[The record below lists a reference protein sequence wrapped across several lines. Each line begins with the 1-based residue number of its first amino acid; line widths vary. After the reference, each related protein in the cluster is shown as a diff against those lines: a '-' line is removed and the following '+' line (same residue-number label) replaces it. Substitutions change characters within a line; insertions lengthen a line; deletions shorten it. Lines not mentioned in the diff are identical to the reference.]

1 MSRPDRD
8 NDNDRILVDAVIEEK
23 PGAWE
28 DFVRRFSDRVYDF
41 CSSIFAEAELEAQY
55 LAIFRALRAD
65 DFAMLRGFDGR
76 ASLATFL
83 SFQLRDLAARRI
95 LALFQEDPRRA
106 WEAFQ
111 LCFKDILAPL
121 KSRSEDLHQDV
132 CLRLIENDYRRIRGF
147 DGRGS
152 FSGYVRRVIARLCLD
167 RRRASEGRRRL
178 PEPIRR
184 LPALEQEIY
193 RERQWNG
200 RREEDLADVLRD
212 EAGNLYA
219 PARIAQAL
227 ATLKN
232 TPLRPRDLPA
242 REVPLRLPDGDGRE
256 FDPPDFTYAPESAL
270 LEAAQRRSEERHSAL
285 LADAV
290 ARLPAELALYVRL
303 RFYSEPE
310 RSAREIARLM
320 GRPER
325 EIYRFRRQVIALLKT
340 ALNNKAPA
348 QNADLSVQEK

>member
-1 MSRPDRD
+1 M
-8 NDNDRILVDAVIEEK
+8 K
-23 PGAWE
+23 
-28 DFVRRFSDRVYDF
+28 
-41 CSSIFAEAELEAQY
+41 
-55 LAIFRALRAD
+55 
-65 DFAMLRGFDGR
+65 
-76 ASLATFL
+76 
-83 SFQLRDLAARRI
+83 
-95 LALFQEDPRRA
+95 
-106 WEAFQ
+106 
-111 LCFKDILAPL
+111 K
-121 KSRSEDLHQDV
+121 
-132 CLRLIENDYRRIRGF
+132 
-147 DGRGS
+147 
-152 FSGYVRRVIARLCLD
+152 
-167 RRRASEGRRRL
+167 
-178 PEPIRR
+178 
-184 LPALEQEIY
+184 
-193 RERQWNG
+193 
-200 RREEDLADVLRD
+200 
-212 EAGNLYA
+212 
-219 PARIAQAL
+219 
-227 ATLKN
+227 